1 MSISNLIMNTRKELN
16 LSQKQLAELLELDEL
31 TIKFLEYGDP
41 LWDTKML
48 KKKIKKA
55 TRNYK

>member
-1 MSISNLIMNTRKELN
+1 MNTRKELN